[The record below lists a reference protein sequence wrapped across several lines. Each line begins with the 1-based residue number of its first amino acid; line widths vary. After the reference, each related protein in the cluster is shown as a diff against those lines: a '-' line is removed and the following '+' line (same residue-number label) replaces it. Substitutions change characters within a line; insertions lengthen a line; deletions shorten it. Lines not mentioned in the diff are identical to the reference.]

1 MSNNLPVININD
13 LDDTQMITI
22 EDAARISGQTK
33 LTVQKK
39 FAANNVEAV
48 AMLRKGKVGRPSR
61 LFNRS
66 DFNRVY
72 GLTASAPVN
81 TNSASQN
88 NSTINE
94 RTVTA
99 NTTVQAIG

>member
-1 MSNNLPVININD
+1 MSD
-13 LDDTQMITI
+13 LDDSKMITI

-39 FAANNVEAV
+39 FAAANIQAV

-72 GLTASAPVN
+72 GLAGNAPVN
-81 TNSASQN
+81 TNA
-88 NSTINE
+88 
-94 RTVTA
+94 VTA
-99 NTTVQAIG
+99 NTNTADQSAGSNAVQVSG

>member
-1 MSNNLPVININD
+1 MNNLPVININD

-39 FAANNVEAV
+39 FAAANIEAV

-72 GLTASAPVN
+72 GLAPSAPVN
-81 TNSASQN
+81 ANSAGQN
-88 NSTINE
+88 SSSGNE
-94 RTVTA
+94 RK
-99 NTTVQAIG
+99 IGRAHV